1 MSVVIDGEAVALP
14 NIKSL
19 SWLDDPKLRLSFPND
34 GTKRQGRPQCIILHT
49 TTGDMP
55 QHLVDDAAPPEHCT
69 ARRTVAYWAK
79 SPRRAGAHL
88 IIDADGTLLCL
99 ADLGREVAYHC
110 SGVNGVSVGIEV
122 VQQADGTLYAE
133 QLRVAF
139 VVCEWL
145 CDRFNIPRQVAWPY
159 TGARPLDTMRHFRG
173 VAGHRDV
180 SSNRGRGDPGD
191 LIMLCF
197 VDAAWPTV
205 G

>member
-1 MSVVIDGEAVALP
+1 VSIFIDGEAVALP
-14 NIKSL
+14 NVKSL

-55 QHLVDDAAPPEHCT
+55 QHVVESTAPAEHCT

-79 SPRRAGAHL
+79 SPRHAGAHL

-99 ADLGREVAYHC
+99 ADLGREVTYHC
-110 SGVNGVSVGIEV
+110 SGVNGVSIGIEV
-122 VQQADGTLYAE
+122 VQQPDGTLYAE
-133 QLRVAF
+133 QLRVCFA
-139 VVCEWL
+139 VCAWL
-145 CDRFNIPRQVAWPY
+145 CDRFSIPQVVAWPY
-159 TGARPLDTMRHFRG
+159 TGARSLDVMRHFRG

-191 LIMLCF
+191 LIMRRF
-197 VDAAWPTV
+197 VDAAWATV